1 MLLPILQTH
10 NVSGK
15 VLRYRTSP
23 SWHTVC
29 AVNRQLHFRA
39 QIKTNSNCP
48 QNNPSCLHRKH
59 FGGGGRCTSF
69 QGPFRNGPAPR
80 QLLDSEH
87 CTPSTTCTA
96 AHGFPP
102 RSALGRSWGNHE
114 GERGEYG
121 GGVIAANTL
130 LSRAEAFQPED
141 HPGSKPS
148 HPNRQPIPRVNRSQQ
163 VFL

>member
-1 MLLPILQTH
+1 MPMLLPILQTH

-59 FGGGGRCTSF
+59 FGGGGDAH
-69 QGPFRNGPAPR
+69 PFRAP
-80 QLLDSEH
+80 SEMDRRLASSW
-87 CTPSTTCTA
+87 TPSTVLRARLVLLHTA
-96 AHGFPP
+96 SRPGQH
-102 RSALGRSWGNHE
+102 WGAA
-114 GERGEYG
+114 GETTKVREE
-121 GGVIAANTL
+121 NTE
-130 LSRAEAFQPED
+130 EA
-141 HPGSKPS
+141 
-148 HPNRQPIPRVNRSQQ
+148 
-163 VFL
+163 

>member
-1 MLLPILQTH
+1 MPMLLPILQTH

-59 FGGGGRCTSF
+59 FGGGAMHILL
-69 QGPFRNGPAPR
+69 GPLQKWTGASPAPGLR
-80 QLLDSEH
+80 ALYSEH
-87 CTPSTTCTA
+87 DLYCCTRLPAQVSTGAQLGKPRRWERRIRRRRDRCQHASFPGRSLPAGGPPWFKT
-96 AHGFPP
+96 FPP
-102 RSALGRSWGNHE
+102 
-114 GERGEYG
+114 
-121 GGVIAANTL
+121 
-130 LSRAEAFQPED
+130 QPPA
-141 HPGSKPS
+141 HSTGK
-148 HPNRQPIPRVNRSQQ
+148 
-163 VFL
+163 